1 MFNREKIKAGVNKS
15 MGIPEEDKKQLNK
28 EDIKTTTV
36 AIEEADLVKQKPKR
50 RKFTKNK
57 SAKKENQYTRCKLNS
72 KVLNE
77 FKKYLLTLEIEQG
90 KAIGLSEGIHKAIVH
105 FSCLDKDK
113 TQSKYISKVDSLD
126 CTVNMYTED
135 LVLLKMIKMDF
146 MDYTIGS
153 ILSSALDYYVK
164 MKVKN

>member
-15 MGIPEEDKKQLNK
+15 MGIPEEDKKQPKK

-36 AIEEADLVKQKPKR
+36 AIEEKDLVKQKPKR
-50 RKFTKNK
+50 RKVTKK
-57 SAKKENQYTRCKLNS
+57 KVTKKENQYAPCKLNS

-90 KAIGLSEGIHKAIVH
+90 KAIGLSEGIHKAVAH

-113 TQSKYISKVDSLD
+113 TQSSYVTKADSLD
-126 CTVNMYTED
+126 SVVNIYTED